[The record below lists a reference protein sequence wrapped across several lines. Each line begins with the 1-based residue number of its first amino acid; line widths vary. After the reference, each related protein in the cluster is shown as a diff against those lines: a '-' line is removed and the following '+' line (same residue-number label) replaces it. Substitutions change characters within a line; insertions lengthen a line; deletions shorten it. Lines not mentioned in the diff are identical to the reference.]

1 MWGAIIGGGLQL
13 GGSIFGANKASKDAI
28 AGLRSADRRADMM
41 MERGRETD
49 TAQLGSKMADHL
61 ANLQMGERGLGLQK
75 DAALFQADEI
85 APRKARNTV
94 DAFNRM
100 VGAESGESATKLRQR
115 KNRESLAKSMLERN
129 ASMSGMF
136 GPTAQDQM
144 YKSHLGMFG

>member
-1 MWGAIIGGGLQL
+1 MWAPLISGGLNL
-13 GGSIFGANKASKDAI
+13 AGSLFGAGQANKMAM

-41 MERGRETD
+41 MQRGRETD

-61 ANLQMGERGLGLQK
+61 ANLQMGERGLALQK
-75 DAALFQADEI
+75 DAALFQQDEI
-85 APRKARNTV
+85 APRKARNDV

-115 KNRESLAKSMLERN
+115 KNREGLASKMLATN
-129 ASMSGMF
+129 AAMSGMF

>member
-13 GGSIFGANKASKDAI
+13 GGSIFGANRANKMAM
-28 AGLRSADRRADMM
+28 AGLASADRRADMVM
-41 MERGRETD
+41 QRGRETD

-61 ANLQMGERGLGLQK
+61 ANIQMGQRGLQLQK
-75 DAALFQADEI
+75 DAALFQQDEI
-85 APRKARNTV
+85 APRKARNAV

-100 VGAESGESATKLRQR
+100 VSAEGGEDATKLRQR

-129 ASMSGMF
+129 AAMSGMF

-144 YKSHLGMFG
+144 YKSQLGMFG